1 MDENCSRL
9 VLRLFGP
16 QLDQVTQVLRAA
28 ADQGCPGLNLLMKNG
43 EYAVC
48 VTARGGDGKAVCRRW
63 KDYFES
69 RFGDAVFCEGEESL
83 AQVAVH
89 ALAEARRLF
98 DELYETRDEN
108 FGNGRT
114 VRNIFEDAVARQ
126 ADRIAAMDAPSREQL
141 MELLPEDFHEEDE
154 T

>member
-16 QLDQVTQVLRAA
+16 QLDQVTQVLRTAA
-28 ADQGCPGLNLLMKNG
+28 GQGCPGLNLLMKNG

-48 VTARGGDGKAVCRRW
+48 VTARGGDGQAVCRRW

-89 ALAEARRLF
+89 SLAEARRLF
-98 DELYETRDEN
+98 
-108 FGNGRT
+108 
-114 VRNIFEDAVARQ
+114 VAADAATGKLLRSSRQ
-126 ADRIAAMDAPSREQL
+126 IREQL
-141 MELLPEDFHEEDE
+141 RKFSKVKM
-154 T
+154 